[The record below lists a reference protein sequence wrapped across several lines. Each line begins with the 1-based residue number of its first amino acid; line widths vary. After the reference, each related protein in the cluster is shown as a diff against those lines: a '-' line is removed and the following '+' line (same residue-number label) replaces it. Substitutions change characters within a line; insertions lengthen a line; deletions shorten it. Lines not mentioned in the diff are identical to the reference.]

1 VARPALRSP
10 SLFWRTLLL
19 VLLLIVASLGAWIQS
34 FRVFERAPRAQNI
47 AQQVVSVVN
56 ITRAAL
62 LYSDPFVRRD
72 LLAELVANEG
82 VRIYPLEPGD
92 AIKPLPDG
100 TMLKLAEARIIE
112 RLGPETQVAAEVN
125 GVRGLWVSLTLDDDK
140 YWVFIDRDPSAR
152 SFGTQWIGWAAV
164 ALLLSLIGAVLITR
178 LINRPLAQ
186 LTRAAADLGGGRSPE
201 PLPETGP
208 VEIRTVNQSFNRMVA
223 DLAKLESDRA
233 VLLAGI
239 SHDLRTPLTRLR
251 LEVEMANV
259 PPDTRDA
266 MAGDIEQIDRIVRQ
280 FLDYARQAPQ
290 APAEDID
297 IADLAEAAV
306 RRARIDSQPMS
317 KVDLRLARNLRGR
330 GHRTELD
337 RALDNLLT
345 NAVRYGRDPASG
357 VLAVTVGVMGADDH
371 VIVSVADNGPGVPAD
386 QIERLLRPFER
397 GETARSGSE
406 GAGLGLPI
414 VQRIARMHGGDL
426 RLLANVPHGLRAEL
440 ALPALQPR

>member
-1 VARPALRSP
+1 MPGPLLRSP

-56 ITRAAL
+56 VTRAAL

-72 LLAELVANEG
+72 LLAELAANEG
-82 VRIYPLEPGD
+82 IRIYPLEPTDTVAPVTEG
-92 AIKPLPDG
+92 PLIQMAAKGIVD
-100 TMLKLAEARIIE
+100 
-112 RLGPETQVAAEVN
+112 RLGPDTRVASEVN
-125 GVRGLWVSLTLDDDK
+125 GIRGLWVSLALDDDR
-140 YWVFIDRDPSAR
+140 YWVFIDRDPAAR
-152 SFGTQWIGWAAV
+152 TFGTQWIGWAAV

-186 LTRAAADLGGGRSPE
+186 LSRAAADLGSGRQPA

-208 VEIRTVNQSFNRMVA
+208 VEIRTVNENFNRMVA
-223 DLAKLESDRA
+223 DLGKLEADRA

-259 PPDTRDA
+259 PGESRDA
-266 MAGDIEQIDRIVRQ
+266 MAGDIEQIDNIVHQ
-280 FLDYARQAPQ
+280 FLDYARKEPQ
-290 APAEDID
+290 APAEDVE
-297 IADLAEAAV
+297 LAPLLEAAV
-306 RRARIDSQPMS
+306 RRVRIDSQPS
-317 KVDLRLARNLRGR
+317 ARIDLRLAPAVKVR

-337 RALDNLLT
+337 RAVDNLLT
-345 NAVRYGRDPASG
+345 NAVRYGRDPKSG
-357 VLAVTVGVMGADDH
+357 ALNVTVSLMRSDDMA
-371 VIVSVADNGPGVPAD
+371 IVGVADNGPGVPTD

-397 GETARSGSE
+397 GEAARSGSG

-426 RLLANVPHGLRAEL
+426 RLLANAPHGLRAEL
-440 ALPALQPR
+440 TLPAL

>member
-1 VARPALRSP
+1 MPGPSLRSP

-62 LYSDPFVRRD
+62 VYSDPFVRRD
-72 LLAELVANEG
+72 LLAELAANEG
-82 VRIYPLEPGD
+82 VRIYPLEPTD
-92 AIKPLPDG
+92 VVAPVADG
-100 TMLKLAEARIIE
+100 PTLRMAAKGIVD
-112 RLGPETQVAAEVN
+112 RLGPDTQVASAVN
-125 GVRGLWVSLTLDDDK
+125 GIRGLWVSLALDEDR
-140 YWVFIDRDPSAR
+140 YWVFIERDPAAR
-152 SFGTQWIGWAAV
+152 TYGTQWIGWAAV
-164 ALLLSLIGAVLITR
+164 ALLLSLIGAVVITR

-186 LTRAAADLGGGRSPE
+186 LSRAAADLGSGRQPA

-208 VEIRTVNQSFNRMVA
+208 VEIRTVNENFNRMVA
-223 DLAKLESDRA
+223 DLGKLEADRA

-259 PPDTRDA
+259 PQDA
-266 MAGDIEQIDRIVRQ
+266 REAMVGDIEQIDTIVRQ
-280 FLDYARQAPQ
+280 FLDYARKAPQ

-297 IADLAEAAV
+297 LAPLLEAAV
-306 RRARIDSQPMS
+306 RRARIEAQPS
-317 KVDLRLARNLRGR
+317 SHVDLRVAPAVMVR

-345 NAVRYGRDPASG
+345 NAARYGRDPQSG
-357 VLAVTVGVMGADDH
+357 MLNVTVSLIRNDDM
-371 VIVSVADNGPGVPAD
+371 VIVGVADQGPGVPTD

-397 GETARSGSE
+397 GDAARSGSG

-426 RLLANVPHGLRAEL
+426 RLLANAPHGLRAEL
-440 ALPALQPR
+440 ALPAL

>member
-1 VARPALRSP
+1 MPVTMRSP

-34 FRVFERAPRAQNI
+34 FRVFERAPRAQTI

-62 LYSDPFVRRD
+62 VYSDPFVRRD
-72 LLAELVANEG
+72 LLAELAANEG
-82 VRIYPLEPGD
+82 VRIYPLEADD
-92 AIKPLPDG
+92 AVRPLPDAALIK
-100 TMLKLAEARIIE
+100 MAERHIVDKLGA
-112 RLGPETQVAAEVN
+112 GTQVAAEVN
-125 GVRGLWVSLTLDDDK
+125 GVRGLWVSLALEDDR
-140 YWVFIDRDPSAR
+140 YWVFIDRDPAAR
-152 SFGTQWIGWAAV
+152 TYGTQWTGWAAV

-186 LTRAAADLGGGRSPE
+186 LSRAAADIGSGRQPA

-208 VEIRTVNQSFNRMVA
+208 VEIRTVNQNFNRMVI
-223 DLAKLESDRA
+223 DLGKLESDRA

-251 LEVEMANV
+251 LELEMAAL
-259 PPDTRDA
+259 PQEARDA
-266 MAGDIEQIDRIVRQ
+266 MVGDIEQIDTIVRQ
-280 FLDYARQAPQ
+280 FLDYARKEPQ

-297 IADLAEAAV
+297 LAELVEAAV
-306 RRARIDSQPMS
+306 RRSRLEAQPAS
-317 KVDLRLARNLRGR
+317 HVELRLARLKVR

-337 RALDNLLT
+337 RAIDNLLT
-345 NAVRYGRDPASG
+345 NAVRYGRDPVSG
-357 VLAVTVGVMGADDH
+357 TLNLSVSLMRSDELAIVGVADT
-371 VIVSVADNGPGVPAD
+371 GPGVPTD

-397 GETARSGSE
+397 GESARSGGG

-414 VQRIARMHGGDL
+414 VDRIARMHGGSL
-426 RLLANVPHGLRAEL
+426 RLLANSPHGLRVEL
-440 ALPALQPR
+440 ALPVL